1 MTVHWRVCTM
11 FKIHLLFLSLLFTCL
26 SKSAANTNDP
36 ELLQQLW
43 NQLYR
48 FLPGPAVAPQLPS
61 ELAINVDVSV
71 SVDNVELRHTDNGL
85 VCHASLT
92 ILSEWPVTD
101 ARVADSRLMELING
115 GVRLD
120 ADRVWHPDLVIVGS
134 YHFQRLTRRLELRTS
149 PSGLEATS
157 SGLQTKG
164 SLNRPNLAQPS
175 GTPRISSSFSQQ
187 DPSGD
192 STLRQTPRREL
203 TKLTGSGSGG
213 EGPHYALVES
223 YSVEVACSQPKRLTH
238 VGATLCPIWIR
249 QDGSR
254 QTQPAIKWTERRGCL
269 LSEDTMQATS
279 HVTLTKLFESHI
291 DKQGS
296 DHNLGINLCFAQ
308 TGRMI
313 HNCLVPLILAITS
326 LILLWNG
333 PIGTRESTWL
343 QLALLILMSGLW
355 TWLNQSNPTHT
366 GLFGLIGVWCLI
378 CFLFIL
384 VSVCL
389 AVVHERWVCRTLLRQ
404 RRRRLTR
411 PPSTSLLQAKGP
423 TALGPPVGLNPNP
436 NGGCFQSCACGSS
449 SGTCPESCMNC
460 STVPGGRASAGGF
473 MPVNGSNGVYCSNSS
488 CGGASGHGCGVGLG
502 TLAGANTASN
512 SPAPMGFSA
521 QPMGMGTTKLDTYA
535 ENFICSGN
543 SDPGNGPL
551 NDTFHGFRWRNG
563 PFGRRSNGVGRIGV
577 DLAECQLC
585 SCPFSTTQP
594 HQCTGS
600 PAPPYTSVSGS
611 VPPTLPSNCCVNAI
625 RSAITVLFVLTSAI
639 FWITV
644 LAQGT
649 VPDACLGASLCQL
662 VSSVYTN

>member
-1 MTVHWRVCTM
+1 MESTVSLPSRSSGCSTTSVRCLSFLQVPNLLSSAPFVKYHSIHVPIP
-11 FKIHLLFLSLLFTCL
+11 IHLHTTTPVNFTAL
-26 SKSAANTNDP
+26 A
-36 ELLQQLW
+36 
-43 NQLYR
+43 
-48 FLPGPAVAPQLPS
+48 

-120 ADRVWHPDLVIVGS
+120 SDRVWHPDLVIVGS

-149 PSGLEATS
+149 PAGLEAAS
-157 SGLQTKG
+157 PGLQAKG
-164 SLNRPNLAQPS
+164 SLNRPNMAQPS
-175 GTPRISSSFSQQ
+175 GAPRISSSFSQQ
-187 DPSGD
+187 DLPGD

-203 TKLTGSGSGG
+203 TKLTGSGGG
-213 EGPHYALVES
+213 
-223 YSVEVACSQPKRLTH
+223 
-238 VGATLCPIWIR
+238 
-249 QDGSR
+249 
-254 QTQPAIKWTERRGCL
+254 
-269 LSEDTMQATS
+269 
-279 HVTLTKLFESHI
+279 
-291 DKQGS
+291 GS

-313 HNCLVPLILAITS
+313 HNCLVPLILAVTS

-600 PAPPYTSVSGS
+600 PAPPYTSVSSS

-639 FWITV
+639 FWIAV